1 MENNRGK
8 KKKFGISELLI
19 LLVFLVGLGV
29 LGYPTVSDLW
39 NRYRNSQLISGYSR
53 TVGDMDHSEY
63 EAIFR
68 EAQEYNRKHRIN
80 EIKDTF
86 QEEGKDYVLTHP
98 YDQLLNPTN
107 DGIMGYISIPKI
119 HIELAVYHG
128 TGADVLEKGVGHVE
142 GTSLPVGG
150 EGTHTVL
157 AGHRGLPNAKLFTD
171 LDQMEEGDLIFLHI
185 LDQILAYRVDQILTM
200 LPDELDELAIVEDK
214 DYMTLLTCTP
224 YGVNTHRLLVRGVR
238 TDYEEAAEE
247 DSSGMM
253 IAESMVS
260 DPRTLLLLAG
270 IAVFLIILIFMLK
283 GNREKEKRNG

>member
-19 LLVFLVGLGV
+19 LLVFLAGLGV

-68 EAQEYNRKHRIN
+68 EAQEYNRKHHIN

-171 LDQMEEGDLIFLHI
+171 LDQMEEGDLIFLHV
-185 LDQILAYRVDQILTM
+185 LDQILAYRVDQILTV
-200 LPDELDELAIVEDK
+200 LPDELDALAIEEDK

-238 TDYEEAAEE
+238 TDYEETAEE

-253 IAESMVS
+253 IAESMVN

-283 GNREKEKRNG
+283 GNRKKEKKNG

>member
-19 LLVFLVGLGV
+19 LLVFLAGLGV

-68 EAQEYNRKHRIN
+68 EAQEYNRKHHIN

-107 DGIMGYISIPKI
+107 DGLMGYISIPKI

-171 LDQMEEGDLIFLHI
+171 LDQMEEGDLIFLHV
-185 LDQILAYRVDQILTM
+185 LDQILAYRVDQILTV
-200 LPDELDELAIVEDK
+200 LPDELDALAIEEDK

-238 TDYEEAAEE
+238 TDYEETAEE

-253 IAESMVS
+253 IAESMVN

-283 GNREKEKRNG
+283 GNRKKEKKNG

>member
-8 KKKFGISELLI
+8 RKKFGISELLI

-171 LDQMEEGDLIFLHI
+171 LDQMEEGDLIFLHV
-185 LDQILAYRVDQILTM
+185 LDQILAYRVDQILTV
-200 LPDELDELAIVEDK
+200 LPDELDALAIEEDK

-238 TDYEEAAEE
+238 TDYEETAEE

-253 IAESMVS
+253 IAESMVN

-283 GNREKEKRNG
+283 GNRKKEKKNG